1 MLFFVLIGARLDV
14 SHLFTMGAVGFVY
27 FFFRLFGKYIGAFCG
42 AVVAKAPPVV
52 RQNIGLCLFS
62 KAGVAIGLALSI
74 DMEFQNYNI
83 EAQQLGA
90 SIVTII
96 TASTLIFQIIGPMMT
111 KYALF
116 KANETHV

>member
-1 MLFFVLIGARLDV
+1 
-14 SHLFTMGAVGFVY
+14 
-27 FFFRLFGKYIGAFCG
+27 
-42 AVVAKAPPVV
+42 
-52 RQNIGLCLFS
+52 
-62 KAGVAIGLALSI
+62 
-74 DMEFQNYNI
+74 MEFQNYNI